1 MKLFSLCSISAIAL
15 LAAPAT
21 AQGILPYLPKKTMV
35 AISAPDLSMSM
46 SEFQQMPVAK
56 MWAEEEVQTF
66 VADVLEMAK
75 EKINEGLEQAREMH
89 KAGHLPVDPDEVMK
103 LRLNGGT
110 LAVTEMGI
118 GMGDFGPLPKFG
130 VVLHLDFGDSAGT
143 WNKLIQMGLGI
154 LQQQAGNDVEM
165 TDSKIGEVQMMSLA
179 PRGVEGLEMGLNVA
193 MIPNGI
199 IIGTLASDVRG
210 IVENMN
216 NKTAA
221 LTTAPGYQA
230 ATKRMTTAGAELEFF
245 MAPDALVDF
254 GMSALKML
262 QEEERDF
269 AVVDLDG
276 VERAL
281 KAMGMRNLGTMAA
294 TSTYEDGKCV
304 SRAFHAS
311 GKAGTAAA
319 PKTVDKGFLKWV
331 PKDAVS
337 FSAGTL
343 DVASIYDTL
352 LKGLQAYDEDF
363 AQQALA
369 QLAEME
375 KQLGFSVRNDL
386 FGSLGDHYIS
396 WSMPMGTISSMPEV
410 AMLMKVENQEKLVG
424 ALKNLVRL
432 TQGMVE
438 IEEGKKRGVTAY
450 ELTINFDPS
459 NGMGFNIF
467 DMMRP
472 TFAFKDGYM
481 VVGFSV
487 SDIKRVFKR
496 MDREDDPKG
505 DIRGNKEFA
514 AVAQMIPAGVSRMA
528 FTDWKATFE
537 SYYQIGTGVLAFVP
551 MPEDVPIDM
560 SLLPESETL
569 TQHLYGGVSY
579 TKVDA
584 EGSETVDVS
593 PFGPETGVALVL
605 VVVAAG
611 AGAAFMAES
620 GGF

>member
-1 MKLFSLCSISAIAL
+1 
-15 LAAPAT
+15 
-21 AQGILPYLPKKTMV
+21 
-35 AISAPDLSMSM
+35 
-46 SEFQQMPVAK
+46 
-56 MWAEEEVQTF
+56 
-66 VADVLEMAK
+66 
-75 EKINEGLEQAREMH
+75 
-89 KAGHLPVDPDEVMK
+89 
-103 LRLNGGT
+103 
-110 LAVTEMGI
+110 
-118 GMGDFGPLPKFG
+118 
-130 VVLHLDFGDSAGT
+130 
-143 WNKLIQMGLGI
+143 
-154 LQQQAGNDVEM
+154 
-165 TDSKIGEVQMMSLA
+165 
-179 PRGVEGLEMGLNVA
+179 
-193 MIPNGI
+193 
-199 IIGTLASDVRG
+199 
-210 IVENMN
+210 
-216 NKTAA
+216 
-221 LTTAPGYQA
+221 
-230 ATKRMTTAGAELEFF
+230 
-245 MAPDALVDF
+245 
-254 GMSALKML
+254 
-262 QEEERDF
+262 
-269 AVVDLDG
+269 
-276 VERAL
+276 
-281 KAMGMRNLGTMAA
+281 
-294 TSTYEDGKCV
+294 
-304 SRAFHAS
+304 
-311 GKAGTAAA
+311 
-319 PKTVDKGFLKWV
+319 V